1 MMKKWDYKTAGISD
15 DLFIRANVP
24 MSKEEIRAVIISKLR
39 LKNKHIVYDIGAG
52 TGSVS
57 IEIAQQAKEGRVYAI
72 ERKKEA
78 IDLIVKNTKEFE
90 LENIKIIE
98 GNAPEKLSD
107 LPSPD
112 RVFVGGSDGQLANI
126 LKGVDNK
133 IKSDGRI
140 VVTAVTINTL
150 NLAIK
155 TFEKLNYE
163 LNISNIAVT
172 RTKKV
177 NDYHM
182 FKALNPIYII
192 SANRNRR

>member
-112 RVFVGGSDGQLANI
+112 RVFIGGSDGQLANI